1 MLEALVDDSR
11 ELTPPR
17 DVDLVVLE
25 EKLEGSDS
33 DDVDGTIYDLSCRFS
48 PRDAMHG
55 YGAERIGLV
64 LSMSIWRNAISQLI
78 KPLFAKILTAGS

>member
-48 PRDAMHG
+48 PRDAWLRG
-55 YGAERIGLV
+55 GAD
-64 LSMSIWRNAISQLI
+64 WFCQ
-78 KPLFAKILTAGS
+78 